1 MNYKDK
7 AIEINDTQ
15 IKFKNKTL
23 VFFVIVYTPLLISS
37 LIISRGE
44 FIFSLSSLAGLIIGL
59 IVAFLILRL
68 FVGLYFKS
76 NINLNDIDYIKV
88 QVWDK
93 SIDKNRNFWGT
104 GKYKYHFPTGIN
116 KKTNPNVFFVHIK
129 ERKAAVGFAPENMG
143 NVVAVLKER
152 GVKVIENNLDYNNKE

>member
-7 AIEINDTQ
+7 TFEINDEQ

-23 VFFVIVYTPLLISS
+23 VLFIVIYTPILISS
-37 LIISRGE
+37 LFFPRIGSEFTTSSIIGA
-44 FIFSLSSLAGLIIGL
+44 IVGLIIGL
-59 IVAFLILRL
+59 VVAFLILRL
-68 FVGLYFKS
+68 FVGIYLKS
-76 NINLNDIDYIKV
+76 TISLKDIDYVKV

-93 SIDKNRNFWGT
+93 SIDKNRDFWGT

-116 KKTNPNVFFVHIK
+116 KKTNPNVIFVHIK
-129 ERKAAVGFAPENMG
+129 NRKAAVGFVPENRE

-152 GVKVIENNLDYNNKE
+152 GIKVIEKTT